1 MEDNWKRL
9 QKEVISNDKR
19 LNGPFRELEKKV
31 NKLTDVVKDPD
42 KYNSGLASESRV
54 ESLEEKVG
62 ELSDVSHTSIDFTA
76 KLKQLHDKV
85 DSIYTLLET
94 LSDRLNNMEYT
105 GQISYGDKYNTG
117 RNSKIVRVK
126 LERKDEIDSPNLHG
140 DDDFATP

>member
-1 MEDNWKRL
+1 MEDNWKKLRN
-9 QKEVISNDKR
+9 EVISNDKR

-62 ELSDVSHTSIDFTA
+62 ELSDVPHTPIDFTA

-117 RNSKIVRVK
+117 RTVR
-126 LERKDEIDSPNLHG
+126 
-140 DDDFATP
+140 